1 MARVEEEV
9 RAPDIAVLRDGEPLE
24 IVEHA
29 GSAIAFT
36 WPGMGAKYRAM
47 HRIELGAGGACVP
60 MRHEGEAVYHVTSGT
75 AVIEELGAGGRHELP
90 AGQIFYVPHGA
101 GYRIMSEG
109 GAVLHGGP
117 CPPDPALYGPQV
129 ARPVAG
135 SGDGL
140 IRVIDPERDGA
151 PVPMIGRHVKL
162 AVWPGMGADVA
173 TMVWA
178 PLDAGEENVPHTH
191 DASDDT
197 IAVLDGAGTIE
208 DWTNGVTYEFE
219 AGAVLFVR
227 AGIHHQVRADR
238 GVGIFSV
245 GGPCP
250 PDFKML
256 KAMGLVPAD

>member
-1 MARVEEEV
+1 MAGVEEEV
-9 RAPDIAVLRDGEPLE
+9 RAPDMAVLRDGEPLQ
-24 IVEHA
+24 IVEQ
-29 GSAIAFT
+29 GGNAIAFT

-47 HRIELGAGGACVP
+47 HRIELEPGGACVP
-60 MRHEGEAVYHVTSGT
+60 MRHEGEAVYHVTAGEAVVEESDSGEGH
-75 AVIEELGAGGRHELP
+75 VLP
-90 AGQIFYVPHGA
+90 AGRIFYVPHGA
-101 GYRIMSEG
+101 GYRIASGEG
-109 GAVLHGGP
+109 ATLHGGP
-117 CPPDPALYGPQV
+117 CPPDPAQYGPEV
-129 ARPVAG
+129 APPSAG
-135 SGDGL
+135 WRGAR

-151 PVPMIGRHVKL
+151 PVPMIGRNVKL
-162 AVWPGMGADVA
+162 AVWPGMGAEVA

-197 IAVLDGAGTIE
+197 IAVLEGAGTIE
-208 DWTNGVTYEFE
+208 DLTNGVTYEFQ
-219 AGAVLFVR
+219 AGQVLFVR